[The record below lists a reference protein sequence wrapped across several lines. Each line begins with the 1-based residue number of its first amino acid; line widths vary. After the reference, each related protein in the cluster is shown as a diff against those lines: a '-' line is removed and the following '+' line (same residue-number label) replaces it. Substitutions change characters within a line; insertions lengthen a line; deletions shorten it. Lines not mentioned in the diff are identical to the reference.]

1 MLKSCVKFIAI
12 SQLLCLTACASVP
25 LMSLPKLMSL
35 DAETL
40 DMSQLE
46 LAVRLEDNIGIKP
59 GSANV
64 DVSLKQDATGV
75 EIDNSFTLETPDATL
90 TPFLQRQ
97 EKPGYKIHRFKMTP
111 AQAEIAQQFRQEA
124 LELKAKDKRE
134 MELTFSAS
142 VGFCQPRNQPAFDE
156 VNMVFYI
163 RTDSQKEFFTLI
175 KEQNLEFGKDFKEKQ
190 AENPNYCDDV

>member
-12 SQLLCLTACASVP
+12 SQLICLTACASVP

-46 LAVRLEDNIGIKP
+46 LAVRLEDNVGIKP
-59 GSANV
+59 GSAII
-64 DVSLKQDATGV
+64 DVSLEQDATGV

-97 EKPGYKIHRFKMTP
+97 EKPGYQIHRFKMTP
-111 AQAEIAQQFRQEA
+111 AQAEIARQFRQEA

-134 MELTFSAS
+134 MEVTFSAS
-142 VGFCQPRNQPAFDE
+142 VSFCQLEDKPGFDE

-175 KEQNLEFGKDFKEKQ
+175 KEQNFEFGEDFKKKQ
-190 AENPNYCDDV
+190 AENPNYCDDA